1 MPSGARAA
9 LSPRLSVAG
18 GAQRCRQAR
27 VGLRPCLWDEQ
38 VTRAAEA
45 REITRKQYN
54 TRVNPSQAEE
64 LKESEAA
71 FQNMPATRHA
81 RPGTGCGERAG
92 EASMGSHPLRRMH
105 PPGGLS
111 EHRMKS
117 GWWHDIPW
125 LKHGWWHYVPHCL
138 LAVAALLLFHRLR
151 LVLAPFIIA
160 YLLAAALDPLV
171 VQMEGRG
178 WRRGRA
184 VLCIYAVFLLLFLI
198 SLFTLLPVAVAQV
211 GEFAREVP
219 VYIEKAPRLFEDA
232 RQRLGAVEIPQYLR
246 DAITRHVGSIATTV
260 AKRVAAWA
268 QGIIGSFGFL
278 LWLVLIPVATFF
290 LLNDIQRVRANL
302 LRLVPEQQRSVAQ
315 AIAADVAD
323 VFIRYLRGLAIV
335 AVLYGL
341 FLLVTLL
348 FLGIPYAV
356 ALGVMAGVLYPVP
369 YLGPFVTTATILV
382 VGAVTEGWGVAL
394 AAVGLSLF
402 WNQVFDLWLF
412 PRIAGRS
419 VELHPVVCMMALLV
433 GADLFGLPG
442 MLFAYPAAGAV
453 RIIGLRLLSH
463 LRSQPPA
470 ASGDLERGEP
480 EPSRA
485 VGKRME

>member
-1 MPSGARAA
+1 VKDSGTAFQKKPATMHA
-9 LSPRLSVAG
+9 HPG
-18 GAQRCRQAR
+18 I
-27 VGLRPCLWDEQ
+27 
-38 VTRAAEA
+38 A
-45 REITRKQYN
+45 RESLRFGFH
-54 TRVNPSQAEE
+54 PCQAH
-64 LKESEAA
+64 A
-71 FQNMPATRHA
+71 F
-81 RPGTGCGERAG
+81 
-92 EASMGSHPLRRMH
+92 SW
-105 PPGGLS
+105 GGL
-111 EHRMKS
+111 EQRMKS
-117 GWWHDIPW
+117 GGWLDIPW

-138 LAVAALLLFHRLR
+138 LAVAVLLLFHRLR

-198 SLFTLLPVAVAQV
+198 SLFTLLPVAIAQV

-219 VYIEKAPRLFEDA
+219 VYIEKAPRLFEDV
-232 RQRLGAVEIPQYLR
+232 RQRLGAIEIPQYLR

-268 QGIIGSFGFL
+268 QGIISSFGFL

-290 LLNDIQRVRANL
+290 LLNDIQRVRASL
-302 LRLVPEQQRSVAQ
+302 LRLVPERQRSMVQ
-315 AIAADVAD
+315 AMAADVAD
-323 VFIRYLRGLAIV
+323 VFIRYLRGLAVV

-341 FLLVTLL
+341 FILVTLL
-348 FLGIPYAV
+348 FLGVPYAV
-356 ALGVMAGVLYPVP
+356 ALGVMAGALYPVP

-394 AAVGLSLF
+394 AAAGLSLF

-419 VELHPVVCMMALLV
+419 VELHPVVCMIALLV

-453 RIIGLRLLSH
+453 RIIGLRLLPH
-463 LRSQPPA
+463 LRSQLSA
-470 ASGDLERGEP
+470 ATDDLERGEP
-480 EPSRA
+480 DLSSAAPKRA
-485 VGKRME
+485 K